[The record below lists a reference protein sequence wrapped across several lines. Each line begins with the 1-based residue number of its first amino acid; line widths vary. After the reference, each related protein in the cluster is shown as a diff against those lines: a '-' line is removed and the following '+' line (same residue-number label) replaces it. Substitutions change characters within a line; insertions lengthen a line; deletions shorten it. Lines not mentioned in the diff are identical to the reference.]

1 MGVVVVFCTKI
12 HLRGHA
18 CLHTTKHVRCVHMPA
33 CKHIHAVANTIP
45 VLYIHIHT
53 YVCMYIHMYTENG
66 SSYRNKDIMLVLTFQ
81 KIMEGCTY
89 IHAMDC

>member
-1 MGVVVVFCTKI
+1 MRKVCLGVVVVFCTKG
-12 HLRGHA
+12 HLQGHA

-53 YVCMYIHMYTENG
+53 YVCMYIC
-66 SSYRNKDIMLVLTFQ
+66 IQ
-81 KIMEGCTY
+81 KMVQVTGVFVPC
-89 IHAMDC
+89 